1 MEPGS
6 NLTNQ
11 FLIAMPALNDP
22 NFFHT
27 VTYICEHSDKG
38 ARGIVINRPIEMQ
51 LFDIFEHMDIK
62 QDQQASN
69 NANQP
74 VYNGG
79 PVEED
84 RGFVL
89 HDFSKAWDSTLKI
102 TDTLAIT
109 TSRDILEA
117 IAHNEGPGRS
127 LVALGY
133 AGWGEGQLEQ
143 EMADNTWL
151 SGPADKNILFSLPAE
166 QRWEAAARSIGVDLN
181 LLSSSAG
188 HA

>member
-1 MEPGS
+1 MENGS
-6 NLTNQ
+6 NLTNH

-27 VTYICEHSDKG
+27 VTYICEHNDNG
-38 ARGIVINRPIEMQ
+38 AMGIIINRPLDMQ
-51 LFDIFEHMDIK
+51 LSDVLQHMGIET
-62 QDQQASN
+62 SN
-69 NANQP
+69 QSLADRP
-74 VYNGG
+74 VFVGG

-89 HDFSKAWDSTLKI
+89 HNYERTWDSTMKI
-102 TDTLAIT
+102 TDELAIT
-109 TSRDILEA
+109 TSRDILES
-117 IAHNEGPGRS
+117 IAAEQGPQQF

-143 EMADNTWL
+143 ELAQNSWL
-151 SGPADKNILFSLPAE
+151 SGPADTATLFDLPVAE
-166 QRWEAAARSIGVDLN
+166 RWQTAARSIGVDVN
-181 LLSSSAG
+181 LLSNMAG